1 MEGFVRP
8 RLHSN
13 RCLHKEFQEKM
24 RAVVLATQDVRKT
37 YGSGETQVEALRGI
51 DLAVAQGEMVAIM
64 GPSGSGKSTL
74 LCILG
79 AVESPT
85 SGKVLLEDRDLS
97 GLGDDE
103 RTLMRRRRIGFV
115 FQAFNLLPT
124 LTALENVALPLELD
138 GVPSKTAWQRARAA
152 LKQVG
157 MSHRESHLP
166 RMLSGGEQQ
175 RVAIA
180 RALVIEPAL
189 VLADEPTG
197 NLDSA
202 SGERVIAI
210 LRELVD
216 QRGQT
221 VVLVTHDDHVA
232 DTADRIVRLRDG
244 KIDSAASKEAAGK
257 DAIGRPF
264 FPSHPTT
271 NGTNGASPVNGA
283 GKAHPYRAYARET
296 K

>member
-1 MEGFVRP
+1 MT
-8 RLHSN
+8 
-13 RCLHKEFQEKM
+13 
-24 RAVVLATQDVRKT
+24 AVVLATQDVRKT
-37 YGSGETQVEALRGI
+37 YGAGETQVEALRGI
-51 DLAVAQGEMVAIM
+51 DLSVAQGEMVAIM

-79 AVESPT
+79 AIESPT
-85 SGKVLLEDRDLS
+85 TGKVLLEDRDLA

-138 GVPSKTAWQRARAA
+138 GVPGKTARERAHAA
-152 LKQVG
+152 LQLVG

-202 SGERVIAI
+202 AGDRVIAM

-216 QRGQT
+216 ERGQT
-221 VVLVTHDDHVA
+221 VVLVTHDDDVA
-232 DTADRIVRLRDG
+232 ATADRIIRLRDG
-244 KIDSAASKEAAGK
+244 KIDVSTSK
-257 DAIGRPF
+257 DAVGRPF
-264 FPSHPTT
+264 FPAHSPS
-271 NGTNGASPVNGA
+271 NGLSPA
-283 GKAHPYRAYARET
+283 KANAKGQGQGQRTYAREP

>member
-1 MEGFVRP
+1 MT
-8 RLHSN
+8 
-13 RCLHKEFQEKM
+13 
-24 RAVVLATQDVRKT
+24 AVVLATQDVRKT
-37 YGSGETQVEALRGI
+37 YGVGETQVEALRGI
-51 DLAVAQGEMVAIM
+51 DLSVTQGEMVAIM

-85 SGKVLLEDRDLS
+85 SGKVLLEDRDVA

-138 GVPSKTAWQRARAA
+138 GVAGKAARERAHAA
-152 LKQVG
+152 LKLVG

-202 SGERVIAI
+202 SGERVITM

-216 QRGQT
+216 ERGQT
-221 VVLVTHDDHVA
+221 VVLVTHDDEIA
-232 DTADRIVRLRDG
+232 ATADRIVRLRDG
-244 KIDSAASKEAAGK
+244 KIDASASK
-257 DAIGRPF
+257 DAVGRPF
-264 FPSHPTT
+264 FPAHTT
-271 NGTNGASPVNGA
+271 SNGTSQGKVNGK
-283 GKAHPYRAYARET
+283 GPPQRTYAREP

>member
-1 MEGFVRP
+1 
-8 RLHSN
+8 
-13 RCLHKEFQEKM
+13 M

-37 YGSGETQVEALRGI
+37 YGAGETQVEALRGI
-51 DLAVAQGEMVAIM
+51 DLNVAQGEMVAIM

-85 SGKVLLEDRDLS
+85 SGKVLLEGRDLS

-124 LTALENVALPLELD
+124 LTALENVSLPLELD
-138 GVPSKTAWQRARAA
+138 GVSGKMARQRARAA

-216 QRGQT
+216 ERGQT

-244 KIDSAASKEAAGK
+244 RIDASVSK
-257 DAIGRPF
+257 DAVGRPF
-264 FPSHPTT
+264 FPAHPTN
-271 NGTNGASPVNGA
+271 NGSSPINGAGNGA
-283 GKAHPYRAYARET
+283 GKGQPHRAYAREP

>member
-1 MEGFVRP
+1 
-8 RLHSN
+8 
-13 RCLHKEFQEKM
+13 
-24 RAVVLATQDVRKT
+24 
-37 YGSGETQVEALRGI
+37 LRGI
-51 DLAVAQGEMVAIM
+51 DLNVAEGEMVAIM

-85 SGKVLLEDRDLS
+85 TGKVLLEGRDLS

-138 GVPSKTAWQRARAA
+138 GISGKAAREKARSS
-152 LKQVG
+152 LSLVG
-157 MSHRESHLP
+157 MSHREHHLP

-180 RALVIEPAL
+180 RALAIEPAL

-197 NLDSA
+197 NLDSSA
-202 SGERVIAI
+202 GQRVIGI
-210 LRELVD
+210 LRQLADE
-216 QRGQT
+216 QGQT
-221 VVLVTHDDHVA
+221 VVLVTHDDNVA
-232 DTADRIVRLRDG
+232 ATADRIVRLRDG
-244 KIDSAASKEAAGK
+244 RSTPPTVRTSSAGHS
-257 DAIGRPF
+257 
-264 FPSHPTT
+264 FPRTL
-271 NGTNGASPVNGA
+271 
-283 GKAHPYRAYARET
+283 AHPQATAPPT
-296 K
+296 AGT

>member
-1 MEGFVRP
+1 MLPNGEKGHDVSPACDPGAQQYTREETYQKT
-8 RLHSN
+8 RLP
-13 RCLHKEFQEKM
+13 
-24 RAVVLATQDVRKT
+24 T
-37 YGSGETQVEALRGI
+37 GETQVEALRGI
-51 DLAVAQGEMVAIM
+51 DLAVARGEMVAIM

-85 SGKVLLEDRDLS
+85 SGKVLLEGRDLS
-97 GLGDDE
+97 RLDDDE

-138 GVPSKTAWQRARAA
+138 GMHTKAAREKAHAA
-152 LKQVG
+152 LQLVG
-157 MSHRESHLP
+157 MSQRESHLP

-202 SGERVIAI
+202 AGQRVITM

-216 QRGQT
+216 DRGQT
-221 VVLVTHDDHVA
+221 VVIVTHDDHIA
-232 DTADRIVRLRDG
+232 ATADRIIRLRDG
-244 KIDSAASKEAAGK
+244 KVDVASSK
-257 DAIGRPF
+257 DVVGRPF
-264 FPSHPTT
+264 FPAHANGNGNGSHGTGHS
-271 NGTNGASPVNGA
+271 NGNSKGHSQRT
-283 GKAHPYRAYARET
+283 YAREPR
-296 K
+296 